1 MSANFSTRHVA
12 GTAVVTLQ
20 GEVDLQNSP
29 DLRKELLAWLAA
41 RKDVVVDLS
50 GVVYIDSSGI
60 ASLVEAYQTARHQ
73 GGNFSLAAV
82 SPAALRVLKLARLD
96 EVFVIHDGVEQALTG
111 AISPQAE
118 IR

>member
-20 GEVDLQNSP
+20 GEIDLQNSP
-29 DLRKELLAWLAA
+29 DLRKELLSWLAD

-50 GVVYIDSSGI
+50 GVDYIDSSGI

-73 GGNFSLAAV
+73 GGRFSLAAV

-96 EVFVIHDGVEQALTG
+96 EVFVIHEGVGQALKSSV
-111 AISPQAE
+111 SPGAE